1 MFEIVR
7 QATSKQERL
16 RVEREVATEL
26 LKRAAKFEALGN
38 SVVPGVLDSHAQNVY
53 EEKVQAQKN
62 VGALWADK
70 SRSFDEKSKEMIRL
84 NAVIRAKETLLR
96 ELSPHLKIA
105 EAAKAVK
112 RDLGNERGID
122 LQAFA
127 NRNTLL
133 RDGLKGN
140 DPETTFSFAAIPEDV
155 DIQSLRE
162 AIART
167 REAYGRVQS
176 RNRSGEEN
184 QLAQRLKAGYELGLR
199 RLRELVEEEKA
210 HPKRMAQNEKV
221 LDPNE
226 ELLRMAHE
234 HLDDSAVATNLR
246 DIQRMEGEVAK
257 MNARLME
264 LQQELKYAT
273 PEHRSNIVAEL
284 TKIDDRQKTAMTNLA
299 HTYGLLKQAVSVYG
313 TRGGSRV
320 NDGYS
325 LEPRK
330 SGRRD

>member
-7 QATSKQERL
+7 QVTSRQERL
-16 RVEREVATEL
+16 RVEREVAARL
-26 LKRAAKFEALGN
+26 LKSTAGFEAVG
-38 SVVPGVLDSHAQNVY
+38 SSAVPGLLDSYAQNVY
-53 EEKVQAQKN
+53 EEKVQAQKS
-62 VGALWADK
+62 VEALWADK
-70 SRSFDEKSKEMIRL
+70 RRSFDEKSKEMKHL
-84 NAVIRAKETLLR
+84 NAVIRAKEALLR

-112 RDLGNERGID
+112 GDLGNEKGVD

-133 RDGLKGN
+133 RDALKGN
-140 DPETTFSFAAIPEDV
+140 DPKTTFSFAAIPNDV

-167 REAYGRVQS
+167 REAYGHVQG

-184 QLAQRLKAGYELGLR
+184 QLAQRLKAGYELGLK
-199 RLRELVEEEKA
+199 RLRELVEEEKGR
-210 HPKRMAQNEKV
+210 PKRMAQDEKV
-221 LDPNE
+221 RDPNE

-246 DIQRMEGEVAK
+246 DIQRMEEEVAK
-257 MNARLME
+257 MNTRLME

-273 PEHRSNIVAEL
+273 PEHRSNMVAEL
-284 TKIDDRQKTAMTNLA
+284 TKIDDRQKVTRTNLA
-299 HTYGLLKQAVSVYG
+299 HTYELLKQAVSVYG
-313 TRGGSRV
+313 TRDGSRV